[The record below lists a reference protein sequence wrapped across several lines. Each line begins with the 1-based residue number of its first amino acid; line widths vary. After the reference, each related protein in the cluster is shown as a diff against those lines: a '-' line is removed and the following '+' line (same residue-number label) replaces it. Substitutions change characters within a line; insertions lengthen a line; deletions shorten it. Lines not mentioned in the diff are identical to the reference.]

1 MNIKKF
7 FSVILFLWLCCF
19 AVSAQMHQPVTWDV
33 KMEITGKNEA
43 EIVFDA
49 TIERGWHLYDINIPA
64 GGPNPTAVKWDNGKM
79 RNVEIVGGLVAN
91 RKAVEDIDF
100 TFNMML
106 GTWEKSVT
114 LRQKV
119 KLLNANDYAVEGV
132 ISGQACNEQNCQ
144 LTKKEFAFAKSNPV
158 VAVDDNKG
166 EDLEVIEAGVPE
178 SHSETVVKE
187 KSDYWNPVKKVDVV
201 QDEDTS
207 LLYIFL
213 GGFLGGLLAL
223 LTPCVW
229 PMIPLTVSF
238 FLKKSDSKSKAII
251 NALIYGVSII
261 VIYLLLGLIITLAF
275 GPSTLNELATGA
287 VFNVFFFVLLVFFAI
302 SFFGAFEI
310 TMPSKWTNAVSG
322 KAGKTTGLFSLFF
335 MAFTLVLVSFSCT
348 GPIIGTLLVEAVSQ
362 GNIIGPAIGMFGFA
376 LALAVPFALF
386 AMFPSVLKGLP
397 KSGGWLS
404 TVKVVLG
411 FIELALSLK
420 FLSVADLAYGWH
432 ILDREVFISLWIVI
446 FALLGLY
453 LLKVFR
459 FSGEDDD
466 KGIGAFR
473 LILAT
478 ISLSFAMYLVPGLW
492 GAPLKSISAFAPPLS
507 TQDFNLYES
516 GKFQEYDDFDK
527 GMDAA
532 KEAGKPVFLDFSGY
546 GCVNC
551 RKMEA
556 AVFDNQRIRSLI
568 EENFVM
574 ITLMADDKR
583 ELPEILEIN
592 TDNGVEKMRT
602 YGDLWSY
609 LQRHKFGA
617 NSQPYYVVLDNEG
630 NLLSGPAY
638 YDENVDNFAKF
649 LNVGIKNYK
658 KSNDEQ

>member
-91 RKAVEDIDF
+91 RKALEDIDF

-658 KSNDEQ
+658 KSNDE

>member
-19 AVSAQMHQPVTWDV
+19 AMSAQMHQPVAWDV

-658 KSNDEQ
+658 KSNDE

>member
-302 SFFGAFEI
+302 SFLGAFEI

-453 LLKVFR
+453 LLKIFR

-583 ELPEILEIN
+583 ELPKILEIS

-658 KSNDEQ
+658 KSNDE

>member
-7 FSVILFLWLCCF
+7 FSVIPFLWLCCF

-49 TIERGWHLYDINIPA
+49 TIERGWHLYDISIPA

-658 KSNDEQ
+658 KSNDE

>member
-1 MNIKKF
+1 MNNKKF

-49 TIERGWHLYDINIPA
+49 TIERGWHLYDISIPA

-658 KSNDEQ
+658 KSNDE

>member
-49 TIERGWHLYDINIPA
+49 TIERGWHLYDISIPA

-187 KSDYWNPVKKVDVV
+187 KSDYWNPVKRVDVV

-453 LLKVFR
+453 LLKVFH

-602 YGDLWSY
+602 YVDLWSY

-658 KSNDEQ
+658 KSNDE

>member
-49 TIERGWHLYDINIPA
+49 TIERGWHLYDISIPA

-478 ISLSFAMYLVPGLW
+478 VSLSFAMYLVPGLW

-658 KSNDEQ
+658 KSNDE

>member
-583 ELPEILEIN
+583 ELPEILDIN

-658 KSNDEQ
+658 KSNDE

>member
-556 AVFDNQRIRSLI
+556 AVFDNQLIRSLI

-658 KSNDEQ
+658 KSNDE

>member
-49 TIERGWHLYDINIPA
+49 TIERGWHLYDISIPA

-556 AVFDNQRIRSLI
+556 AVFDNQRICSLI

-658 KSNDEQ
+658 KSNDE

>member
-49 TIERGWHLYDINIPA
+49 TIERGWHLYDISIPA

-144 LTKKEFAFAKSNPV
+144 LTKKEFAFAKSTPV

-658 KSNDEQ
+658 KSNDE

>member
-187 KSDYWNPVKKVDVV
+187 KSDYWNPVQKVDVV

-658 KSNDEQ
+658 KSNDE

>member
-49 TIERGWHLYDINIPA
+49 TIERGWHLYDISIPA

-658 KSNDEQ
+658 KSNDE

>member
-1 MNIKKF
+1 MNNKKF

-49 TIERGWHLYDINIPA
+49 TIERGWHLYDISIPA

-166 EDLEVIEAGVPE
+166 EDLEVIEAGVSE
-178 SHSETVVKE
+178 SHSETVVKK

-453 LLKVFR
+453 LLKIFR

-658 KSNDEQ
+658 KSNDE

>member
-49 TIERGWHLYDINIPA
+49 TIERGWHLYDISIPA

-532 KEAGKPVFLDFSGY
+532 KEAGKPVFLDLSGY

-658 KSNDEQ
+658 KSNDE

>member
-1 MNIKKF
+1 MNNKKF

-49 TIERGWHLYDINIPA
+49 TIERGWHLYDISIPA

-144 LTKKEFAFAKSNPV
+144 LTKKEFAFAKSTPV

-658 KSNDEQ
+658 KSNDE

>member
-1 MNIKKF
+1 MNNKKF

-49 TIERGWHLYDINIPA
+49 TIERGWHLYDISIPA

-144 LTKKEFAFAKSNPV
+144 LTKKEFAFAKSTPV

-201 QDEDTS
+201 QDEDSS

-473 LILAT
+473 LILAM

-658 KSNDEQ
+658 KSNDE

>member
-1 MNIKKF
+1 MNNKKF

-49 TIERGWHLYDINIPA
+49 TIERGWHLYDISIPA

-420 FLSVADLAYGWH
+420 FLLVADLAYGWH

-658 KSNDEQ
+658 KSNDE

>member
-1 MNIKKF
+1 MNNKKF

-49 TIERGWHLYDINIPA
+49 TIERGWHLYDISIPA

-261 VIYLLLGLIITLAF
+261 VIYLILGLIITLVF

-658 KSNDEQ
+658 KSNDE

>member
-1 MNIKKF
+1 MNNKKF

-49 TIERGWHLYDINIPA
+49 TIERGWHLYDISIPA

-207 LLYIFL
+207 LFYIFL

-516 GKFQEYDDFDK
+516 GEFQEYDDFDK

-658 KSNDEQ
+658 KSNDE

>member
-1 MNIKKF
+1 MNNKKF

-49 TIERGWHLYDINIPA
+49 TIERGWHLYDISIPA
-64 GGPNPTAVKWDNGKM
+64 GGPNPTAVKWDNGKI

-658 KSNDEQ
+658 KSNDE

>member
-1 MNIKKF
+1 MNNKKF

-33 KMEITGKNEA
+33 KMDITGKNEA

-49 TIERGWHLYDINIPA
+49 TIERGWHLYDISIPA

-658 KSNDEQ
+658 KSNDE

>member
-144 LTKKEFAFAKSNPV
+144 LTKKEFAFAKSTPV

-658 KSNDEQ
+658 KSNDE

>member
-1 MNIKKF
+1 MNNKKF

-166 EDLEVIEAGVPE
+166 EDLEVIEAGVSE
-178 SHSETVVKE
+178 SHSETVVKK

-453 LLKVFR
+453 LLKIFR

-658 KSNDEQ
+658 KSNDE

>member
-158 VAVDDNKG
+158 VAVDDNNG

-658 KSNDEQ
+658 KSNDE

>member
-1 MNIKKF
+1 M
-7 FSVILFLWLCCF
+7 
-19 AVSAQMHQPVTWDV
+19 
-33 KMEITGKNEA
+33 
-43 EIVFDA
+43 
-49 TIERGWHLYDINIPA
+49 
-64 GGPNPTAVKWDNGKM
+64 PN
-79 RNVEIVGGLVAN
+79 
-91 RKAVEDIDF
+91 
-100 TFNMML
+100 
-106 GTWEKSVT
+106 
-114 LRQKV
+114 
-119 KLLNANDYAVEGV
+119 KL
-132 ISGQACNEQNCQ
+132 
-144 LTKKEFAFAKSNPV
+144 
-158 VAVDDNKG
+158 
-166 EDLEVIEAGVPE
+166 
-178 SHSETVVKE
+178 
-187 KSDYWNPVKKVDVV
+187 
-201 QDEDTS
+201 
-207 LLYIFL
+207 
-213 GGFLGGLLAL
+213 
-223 LTPCVW
+223 
-229 PMIPLTVSF
+229 
-238 FLKKSDSKSKAII
+238 
-251 NALIYGVSII
+251 
-261 VIYLLLGLIITLAF
+261 
-275 GPSTLNELATGA
+275 
-287 VFNVFFFVLLVFFAI
+287 
-302 SFFGAFEI
+302 
-310 TMPSKWTNAVSG
+310 TNSVSG
-322 KAGKTTGLFSLFF
+322 KAGKITGLFSLFF
-335 MAFTLVLVSFSCT
+335 FVFFLVLVSFSCT
-348 GPIIGTLLVEAVSQ
+348 WSIIATLLVEAVSQ
-362 GNIIGPAIGMFGFA
+362 GNIIGPEIGMYGYA

-386 AMFPSVLKGLP
+386 AMFLSVLKGLP

-453 LLKVFR
+453 FLKVFR

-658 KSNDEQ
+658 KSNDE

>member
-1 MNIKKF
+1 MC
-7 FSVILFLWLCCF
+7 L
-19 AVSAQMHQPVTWDV
+19 A
-33 KMEITGKNEA
+33 
-43 EIVFDA
+43 
-49 TIERGWHLYDINIPA
+49 YD
-64 GGPNPTAVKWDNGKM
+64 T
-79 RNVEIVGGLVAN
+79 
-91 RKAVEDIDF
+91 
-100 TFNMML
+100 T
-106 GTWEKSVT
+106 
-114 LRQKV
+114 
-119 KLLNANDYAVEGV
+119 
-132 ISGQACNEQNCQ
+132 
-144 LTKKEFAFAKSNPV
+144 
-158 VAVDDNKG
+158 
-166 EDLEVIEAGVPE
+166 
-178 SHSETVVKE
+178 HSE
-187 KSDYWNPVKKVDVV
+187 
-201 QDEDTS
+201 
-207 LLYIFL
+207 LL
-213 GGFLGGLLAL
+213 
-223 LTPCVW
+223 PQ
-229 PMIPLTVSF
+229 
-238 FLKKSDSKSKAII
+238 KSDSKSKAII

-609 LQRHKFGA
+609 
-617 NSQPYYVVLDNEG
+617 
-630 NLLSGPAY
+630 
-638 YDENVDNFAKF
+638 
-649 LNVGIKNYK
+649 
-658 KSNDEQ
+658 

>member
-1 MNIKKF
+1 MNNKKF

-49 TIERGWHLYDINIPA
+49 TIERGWHLYDISIPA

-348 GPIIGTLLVEAVSQ
+348 GPIIGTLHVEAVSQ

-658 KSNDEQ
+658 KSNDE

>member
-1 MNIKKF
+1 MNNKKF

-49 TIERGWHLYDINIPA
+49 TIERGWHLYDISIPA
-64 GGPNPTAVKWDNGKM
+64 GGPNPTAVKWDNDKM

-310 TMPSKWTNAVSG
+310 AMPSKWTNAVSG

-658 KSNDEQ
+658 KSNDE

>member
-1 MNIKKF
+1 MNNKKF

-223 LTPCVW
+223 RTPCVW
-229 PMIPLTVSF
+229 PMRPLTVSF

-362 GNIIGPAIGMFGFA
+362 GNIIGPAIGMFGFS

-658 KSNDEQ
+658 KSNDE

>member
-1 MNIKKF
+1 MNNKKF

-178 SHSETVVKE
+178 GHSETVVKE

-658 KSNDEQ
+658 KSNDE

>member
-19 AVSAQMHQPVTWDV
+19 AVSAQMHQPVTCDV

-178 SHSETVVKE
+178 SNSETVVKE

-658 KSNDEQ
+658 KSNDE

>member
-144 LTKKEFAFAKSNPV
+144 LTKKEFAFAKSTPV

-556 AVFDNQRIRSLI
+556 AVFDNQLIRSLI
-568 EENFVM
+568 EENFVT

-658 KSNDEQ
+658 KSNDE

>member
-1 MNIKKF
+1 MNNKKF

-49 TIERGWHLYDINIPA
+49 TIERGWHLYDISIPA

-144 LTKKEFAFAKSNPV
+144 ITKKEFAFAKSNPV

-348 GPIIGTLLVEAVSQ
+348 GHIIGTLLVEAVSQ

-516 GKFQEYDDFDK
+516 GEFQEYDDFDK

-658 KSNDEQ
+658 KSNDE